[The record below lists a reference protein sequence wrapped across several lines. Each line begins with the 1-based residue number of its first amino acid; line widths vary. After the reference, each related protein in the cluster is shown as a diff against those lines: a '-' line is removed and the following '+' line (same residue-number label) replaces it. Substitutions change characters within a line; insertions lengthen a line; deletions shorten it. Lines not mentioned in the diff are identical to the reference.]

1 MGLFWSVLR
10 TPWRWLESSG
20 PRGRR
25 LLCSCVSACALLTV
39 FCNTAQNVGMI
50 ASAVW
55 LFPTMVSAFGS
66 EDASTVLE
74 ASILTPMFAH
84 ALFEPVS
91 FGIGL
96 YAWMFFALTWFMEQN
111 DRSRIDWVTT
121 DAARSAL
128 MRRAIASARVR
139 GEQDSI
145 TKSGLRDAVGS
156 RFRPIFALAR
166 WAFVT

>member
-1 MGLFWSVLR
+1 
-10 TPWRWLESSG
+10 
-20 PRGRR
+20 
-25 LLCSCVSACALLTV
+25 
-39 FCNTAQNVGMI
+39 
-50 ASAVW
+50 
-55 LFPTMVSAFGS
+55 MVSAFGS